1 MKKFLINVLIIVIAA
16 VVILIGVA
24 VDLTKLVDYQTIE
37 MANGE
42 TVVLIRPIVISKDK
56 KTVSYKPVEEEIEV
70 QLSYDSV
77 VEINTAWN

>member
-56 KTVSYKPVEEEIEV
+56 KTVSYKPVDEEIEV
-70 QLSYDSV
+70 QFSYDDV